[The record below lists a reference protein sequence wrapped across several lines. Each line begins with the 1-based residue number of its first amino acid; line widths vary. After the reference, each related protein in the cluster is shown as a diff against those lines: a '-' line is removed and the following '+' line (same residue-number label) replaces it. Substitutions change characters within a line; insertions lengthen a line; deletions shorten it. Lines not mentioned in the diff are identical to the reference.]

1 MITMGFGAKLGDI
14 LKSKNMTVA
23 ELSKQT
29 GISSSTLYA
38 IIRRDSDNV
47 NLSAIQKIASTL
59 QTPIEDLL
67 PPTKPTNP
75 NHLLASILDV
85 FSGDCIDTDQGV
97 LDLHFTTDEFT
108 PDEIAEIIQFSEFLK
123 QRRNSPFKKPPTTE

>member
-1 MITMGFGAKLGDI
+1 MGFGAKLGDI

-47 NLSAIQKIASTL
+47 NLSAIQKIAA
-59 QTPIEDLL
+59 
-67 PPTKPTNP
+67 TNSYRRFVTS
-75 NHLLASILDV
+75 NK
-85 FSGDCIDTDQGV
+85 TNK
-97 LDLHFTTDEFT
+97 
-108 PDEIAEIIQFSEFLK
+108 SESSLSK
-123 QRRNSPFKKPPTTE
+123 HP